1 MICHTSS
8 VLRSERRSEIPW
20 KAAMTDEINT
30 NAQDDTHPRI
40 IELCELLDAVHQ
52 LSDIRCSD
60 DLYTTF
66 ADIVSRKLGVDAV
79 SVFINQKD
87 NSFNL
92 VFSQGFKTWTNELK
106 CGEDLLSRLR
116 QKTFQ
121 PMEALEDIPEVNS
134 FFREENPEN
143 LQSVT
148 WALLNMKE
156 NVVGLVVLN
165 RSLSE
170 LSNNEFYLDF
180 LTRICM
186 HAAVSINSCLL
197 YERHTKEKEDLDK
210 TLNNLSLLYNIG
222 RAMTYISDLKSLLKY
237 ILNQA
242 IEVTVAEKGSIMLHD
257 PDTNQL
263 SVRVLAGL
271 KDKEYQRKVN
281 NNEIKCKTFKPGEGV
296 AGTVFETGEPT
307 FINKIAEDNKFI
319 GRKASFADSIAC
331 IPMKV
336 YEDII
341 GVINVTNKKT
351 GKGFTEEDIEMLRAV
366 ADQAAISISKAKLW
380 EMAINDSLTGLHVR
394 RYFMAKLQDEI
405 HRTQRYKK
413 SLSVVM
419 GDLDEFKTINDTY
432 GHTAGDKVLK
442 AVGSYLQD
450 SVRDVDSVGRYGGEE
465 FIMFLPET
473 VKESAFI
480 LADRLRV
487 GVSEIK
493 VGSLPPV
500 TISLGIA
507 TFPDDGKN
515 IEDLVQMADAALYAA
530 KKNGRNRVVVYS
542 EEIPV
547 PENRDLA
554 T

>member
-1 MICHTSS
+1 
-8 VLRSERRSEIPW
+8 
-20 KAAMTDEINT
+20 MTDEINT

-40 IELCELLDAVHQ
+40 KELSELLDAVHQ
-52 LSDIRCSD
+52 LSDTRCSD
-60 DLYTTF
+60 ELYETF
-66 ADIVSRKLGVDAV
+66 ADIVSRKLGVDAIAI
-79 SVFINQKD
+79 FNFNQEI

-92 VFSQGFKTWTNELK
+92 VYNQGFKVWKNELK
-106 CGEDLLSRLR
+106 SGDDFLSRLR
-116 QKTFQ
+116 QNGFQ
-121 PMEALEDIPEVNS
+121 PMEAIDDIPEIKS
-134 FFREENPEN
+134 FFREENPKS
-143 LQSVT
+143 LKSVT

-156 NVVGLVVLN
+156 NVIGLMALN
-165 RSLSE
+165 KSLHEISK
-170 LSNNEFYLDF
+170 NEFYLDF
-180 LTRICM
+180 LTRICL

-197 YERHTKEKEDLDK
+197 HERHTKEKEDLDK

-296 AGTVFETGEPT
+296 AGTVFQTGEPI
-307 FINKIAEDNKFI
+307 FINKTAEDKKFI
-319 GRKASFADSIAC
+319 EGSASFADSIAC

-336 YEDII
+336 YDDII

-351 GKGFTEEDIEMLRAV
+351 GDGFTDEDIEMLGAV
-366 ADQAAISISKAKLW
+366 ADQAAISISKAQLW

-419 GDLDEFKTINDTY
+419 GDLDEFKSVNDTY

-442 AVGSYLQD
+442 AVGSYLAEKRSRRGQCR
-450 SVRDVDSVGRYGGEE
+450 SIRR
-465 FIMFLPET
+465 
-473 VKESAFI
+473 
-480 LADRLRV
+480 
-487 GVSEIK
+487 
-493 VGSLPPV
+493 
-500 TISLGIA
+500 
-507 TFPDDGKN
+507 
-515 IEDLVQMADAALYAA
+515 
-530 KKNGRNRVVVYS
+530 
-542 EEIPV
+542 
-547 PENRDLA
+547 
-554 T
+554 

>member
-1 MICHTSS
+1 M
-8 VLRSERRSEIPW
+8 
-20 KAAMTDEINT
+20 KDEINT
-30 NAQDDTHPRI
+30 EPQDHAHPRI
-40 IELCELLDAVHQ
+40 KELSELLDAVHQ
-52 LSDIRCSD
+52 LSDTRCSD
-60 DLYTTF
+60 ELYEIF
-66 ADIVSRKLGVDAV
+66 ADILRRKLGTDAIAI
-79 SVFINQKD
+79 FNFNQEI

-92 VFSQGFKTWTNELK
+92 VYNQGFKVWKDELK
-106 CGEDLLSRLR
+106 NGDGFLSRLR
-116 QKTFQ
+116 QNAFQ
-121 PMEALEDIPEVNS
+121 PMKAMQDILEVKS
-134 FFREENPEN
+134 FFREKSPKN
-143 LQSVT
+143 LELVT
-148 WALLNMKE
+148 WTLLNLKE
-156 NVVGLVVLN
+156 NVIGLVALN
-165 RSLSE
+165 KSLDEISK
-170 LSNNEFYLDF
+170 NKFCLDF
-180 LTRICM
+180 LKRICM

-197 YERHTKEKEDLDK
+197 FERHKKEKEDLDK

-242 IEVTVAEKGSIMLHD
+242 IELTVAEKGSIMLHD

-271 KDKEYQRKVN
+271 QDKEYQRKVN

-296 AGTVFETGEPT
+296 AGTVFQTGEPT
-307 FINKIAEDNKFI
+307 FINKTTEDKRFV
-319 GRKASFADSIAC
+319 GGGASFANSIAC

-341 GVINVTNKKT
+341 GVINVTNKKN
-351 GKGFTEEDIEMLRAV
+351 GKCFTDEDIEMLGAV
-366 ADQAAISISKAKLW
+366 ADQAAISISKAQLW

-413 SLSVVM
+413 SLSLVM
-419 GDLDEFKTINDTY
+419 GDLDQFKIVNDTY

-442 AVGSYLQD
+442 AVGTFLQK

-473 VKESAFI
+473 VKEAAFV
-480 LADRLRV
+480 LADRLRK

-493 VGSLPPV
+493 VGKLPPV

-515 IEDLVQMADAALYAA
+515 IDDLLQRADAALYAA
-530 KKNGRNRVVVYS
+530 KENGRDQVVVYT
-542 EEIPV
+542 EDIPV

-554 T
+554 TGTTSIRLDGHEQ

>member
-1 MICHTSS
+1 
-8 VLRSERRSEIPW
+8 
-20 KAAMTDEINT
+20 MTDEIST
-30 NAQDDTHPRI
+30 EFQDNTHPRI
-40 IELCELLDAVHQ
+40 KELSELLDAVHQ
-52 LSDIRCSD
+52 LSDTRCSD
-60 DLYTTF
+60 ELYGIF
-66 ADIVSRKLGVDAV
+66 ADILSRKLGADAIA
-79 SVFINQKD
+79 VFNFNQEIS
-87 NSFNL
+87 SFNL
-92 VFSQGFKTWTNELK
+92 VYNQGFNVWKNGLK
-106 CGEDLLSRLR
+106 SGDGFLSQLR
-116 QKTFQ
+116 QNGFQ
-121 PMEALEDIPEVNS
+121 PMEAMENIPDVKS
-134 FFREENPEN
+134 FFREKKPKS
-143 LQSVT
+143 LKSVT

-156 NVVGLVVLN
+156 NVIGLVALN
-165 RSLSE
+165 RSFKEISK
-170 LSNNEFYLDF
+170 NEFYLDF
-180 LTRICM
+180 LTRICG
-186 HAAVSINSCLL
+186 HAAVCINTCLL
-197 YERHTKEKEDLDK
+197 HERHKKEKEDLDK

-271 KDKEYQRKVN
+271 QDKEYQQKVN
-281 NNEIKCKTFKPGEGV
+281 NNEIKCKTFEPGEGV
-296 AGTVFETGEPT
+296 AGTVFQTGEPT
-307 FINKIAEDNKFI
+307 FINKTIDDKRFV
-319 GRKASFADSIAC
+319 GSSASFANSIAC

-341 GVINVTNKKT
+341 GVINVTNKKN
-351 GKGFTEEDIEMLRAV
+351 GDGFTNDDIEMLGAV
-366 ADQAAISISKAKLW
+366 ADQAAISISKAQLW

-413 SLSVVM
+413 CLSVVM
-419 GDLDEFKTINDTY
+419 GDLDQFKTVNDTY

-442 AVGSYLQD
+442 AVGGFLQK
-450 SVRDVDSVGRYGGEE
+450 SIRDVDSVGRYGGEE

-473 VKESAFI
+473 VKEAAFI
-480 LADRLRV
+480 LADRLRK
-487 GVSEIK
+487 GISEIK

-515 IEDLVQMADAALYAA
+515 IDDLLQRADAALYAA
-530 KKNGRNRVVVYS
+530 KENGRNQVVVYT

-547 PENRDLA
+547 PESSVQLTALGNVLD
-554 T
+554 

>member
-1 MICHTSS
+1 MDG
-8 VLRSERRSEIPW
+8 
-20 KAAMTDEINT
+20 AMTVEIKT
-30 NAQDDTHPRI
+30 GDQEDIHPRVK
-40 IELCELLDAVHQ
+40 ELSELLDAVQQ
-52 LSDIRCSD
+52 LSNARCSD
-60 DLYTTF
+60 ELYGVF
-66 ADIVSRKLGVDAV
+66 ADILSNKLGADAIA
-79 SVFINQKD
+79 VFNFNQEI
-87 NSFNL
+87 NSFRL
-92 VFSQGFKTWTNELK
+92 VYNQGFSVWKNELNS
-106 CGEDLLSRLR
+106 GDGFMSRLR
-116 QKTFQ
+116 QHGFQ
-121 PMEALEDIPEVNS
+121 PMETFDDIPEVKS
-134 FFREENPEN
+134 FFREKKPKSSK
-143 LQSVT
+143 SVT
-148 WALLNMKE
+148 WALLNIKE
-156 NVVGLVVLN
+156 TVIGLVALN
-165 RSLSE
+165 KSFDEILI
-170 LSNNEFYLDF
+170 NEFSLDF
-180 LTRICM
+180 LTRICL
-186 HAAVSINSCLL
+186 HAAVSINTCLL
-197 YERHTKEKEDLDK
+197 HERHKKEKEDLDK

-242 IEVTVAEKGSIMLHD
+242 IEVTSAEKGSIMLHD

-271 KDKEYQRKVN
+271 KDKAYQQKIN

-296 AGTVFETGEPT
+296 AGTVFLTGEPT
-307 FINKIAEDNKFI
+307 LINNTDEDIRFI
-319 GRKASFADSIAC
+319 GGGASFAHSIAC

-341 GVINVTNKKT
+341 GVINLTNKKNDE
-351 GKGFTEEDIEMLRAV
+351 GFTNEDIEMLGAV
-366 ADQAAISISKAKLW
+366 ADQAAISISKAQLW

-419 GDLDEFKTINDTY
+419 GDLDRFKTVNDTY

-442 AVGSYLQD
+442 AIGAFLQK

-465 FIMFLPET
+465 FVMFLPET
-473 VKESAFI
+473 AKAAAFV
-480 LADRLRV
+480 LADRLRK

-493 VGSLPPV
+493 VGRLPAV

-515 IEDLVQMADAALYAA
+515 IDILMQRADAALYAA
-530 KKNGRNRVVVYS
+530 KENGRNRVMAYA
-542 EEIPV
+542 EGIPV

-554 T
+554 I

>member
-1 MICHTSS
+1 M
-8 VLRSERRSEIPW
+8 
-20 KAAMTDEINT
+20 KDEINT
-30 NAQDDTHPRI
+30 ESQDHTHPRI
-40 IELCELLDAVHQ
+40 KELSELLDAVHQ
-52 LSDIRCSD
+52 LSDTRCSNE
-60 DLYTTF
+60 LYEIF
-66 ADIVSRKLGVDAV
+66 ADILRRKLGTDAIAI
-79 SVFINQKD
+79 FNFNQEI

-92 VFSQGFKTWTNELK
+92 VYNQGFKVWKDELK
-106 CGEDLLSRLR
+106 SGHGFLSRLR
-116 QKTFQ
+116 QNGFQ
-121 PMEALEDIPEVNS
+121 PMKAMQDILEVKS
-134 FFREENPEN
+134 FFREKSPKN
-143 LQSVT
+143 LELVT
-148 WALLNMKE
+148 WTLLNMKE
-156 NVVGLVVLN
+156 NVIGLVALDK
-165 RSLSE
+165 SLDEISK
-170 LSNNEFYLDF
+170 NKFCLDF
-180 LTRICM
+180 LKRICM

-197 YERHTKEKEDLDK
+197 FERHKKEKEDLDK

-271 KDKEYQRKVN
+271 QDKEYQRKVN

-296 AGTVFETGEPT
+296 AGTVFQKGEPT
-307 FINKIAEDNKFI
+307 FINKTAEDKRFV
-319 GRKASFADSIAC
+319 GGGASFANSIAC

-341 GVINVTNKKT
+341 GVINVTNKKN
-351 GKGFTEEDIEMLRAV
+351 GKGFTDEDIEMLGAV
-366 ADQAAISISKAKLW
+366 ADQAAISISKAQLW

-419 GDLDEFKTINDTY
+419 GDLDQFKIVNDTY

-442 AVGSYLQD
+442 AVGAFLQK

-473 VKESAFI
+473 VKEAAFV
-480 LADRLRV
+480 LADRLRK

-493 VGSLPPV
+493 VGKLPPV

-515 IEDLVQMADAALYAA
+515 IDDLLQRADAALYAA
-530 KKNGRNRVVVYS
+530 KENGRDQVVVYT
-542 EEIPV
+542 EDIPV

-554 T
+554 TGTASNRLDGHEQ

>member
-1 MICHTSS
+1 
-8 VLRSERRSEIPW
+8 
-20 KAAMTDEINT
+20 MTDEINT
-30 NAQDDTHPRI
+30 RFQDNTHPRI
-40 IELCELLDAVHQ
+40 KELSELLDAVHQ
-52 LSDIRCSD
+52 LSNVRCSVE
-60 DLYTTF
+60 LYETF
-66 ADIVSRKLGVDAV
+66 ADIVSRKLGADAIAI
-79 SVFINQKD
+79 FNFNQEI
-87 NSFNL
+87 NSFSL
-92 VFSQGFKTWTNELK
+92 VYNQGFKVWKNELK
-106 CGEDLLSRLR
+106 SGDSFLSRLR
-116 QKTFQ
+116 QNGFQ
-121 PMEALEDIPEVNS
+121 PMEAIDHIPEIKL
-134 FFREENPEN
+134 FFRQENPQS
-143 LQSVT
+143 LKSVT
-148 WALLNMKE
+148 WTLLNMKE
-156 NVVGLVVLN
+156 KIIGLMVLN
-165 RSLSE
+165 KSLPE
-170 LSNNEFYLDF
+170 ISNNEFNRDF

-197 YERHTKEKEDLDK
+197 HEQHTKEKENLDK

-271 KDKEYQRKVN
+271 QDKEYQQKVN
-281 NNEIKCKTFKPGEGV
+281 SNEIKCKTFKPGEGV
-296 AGTVFETGEPT
+296 AGTVFQTGEPT
-307 FINKIAEDNKFI
+307 FINKTAKDSRFI
-319 GRKASFADSIAC
+319 ESDASFADSIAC

-336 YEDII
+336 YDDII

-351 GKGFTEEDIEMLRAV
+351 GGGFTDEDIEMLGAV
-366 ADQAAISISKAKLW
+366 ADQAAISISKAQLW

-419 GDLDEFKTINDTY
+419 GDLDMFKTVNDTY

-442 AVGSYLQD
+442 AVGAFLQK

-473 VKESAFI
+473 VKEAAFI
-480 LADRLRV
+480 LADRLRK
-487 GVSEIK
+487 GVSEIE
-493 VGSLPPV
+493 VGNLPPV

-507 TFPDDGKN
+507 TFPDDGKS
-515 IEDLVQMADAALYAA
+515 IDDLLQRADAALYAA
-530 KKNGRNRVVVYS
+530 KERGRNQVVTYS
-542 EEIPV
+542 EDIPV
-547 PENRDLA
+547 PVNRDVA
-554 T
+554 I